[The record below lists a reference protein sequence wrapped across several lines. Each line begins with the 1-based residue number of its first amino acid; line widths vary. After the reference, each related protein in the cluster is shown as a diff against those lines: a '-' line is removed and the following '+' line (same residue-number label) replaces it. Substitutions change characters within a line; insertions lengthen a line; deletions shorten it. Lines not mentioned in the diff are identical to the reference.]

1 MKLDIENILSIVV
14 MIIILI
20 ISGLAGRRRR
30 QAQQMNK
37 TVPGVSQPGQTGPG
51 MTDRAVRTPTMDPC
65 ERLERILTG
74 QPSYESLEGES
85 LEVIQDEE
93 ALIVDEEEK
102 IIQASTTEVQREK
115 DKRSTEEEKVPS
127 HLKGLFGD
135 EDEIARAVIYSEIF
149 PRKYK

>member
-1 MKLDIENILSIVV
+1 MNMDIENILSIVV

-37 TVPGVSQPGQTGPG
+37 AVPGAGQPATKGPAVAH
-51 MTDRAVRTPTMDPC
+51 RAAKTPSLDPF
-65 ERLERILTG
+65 ERLEQILTG
-74 QPSYESLEGES
+74 QSSYESLEGES

-93 ALIVDEEEK
+93 EAIVDEEEQ
-102 IIQASTTEVQREK
+102 IIQASNAEVQRDQDEP
-115 DKRSTEEEKVPS
+115 TIEEVKVPS
-127 HLKGLFGD
+127 YLERLFRD
-135 EDEIARAVIYSEIF
+135 QDEITRAVIYSEIF